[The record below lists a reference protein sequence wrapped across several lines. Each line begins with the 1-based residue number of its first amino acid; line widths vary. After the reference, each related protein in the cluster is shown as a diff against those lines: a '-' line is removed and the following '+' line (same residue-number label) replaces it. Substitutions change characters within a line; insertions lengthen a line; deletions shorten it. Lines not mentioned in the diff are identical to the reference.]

1 MAIKSSVGKKG
12 RNLKADVIEIQN
24 LLNRATRI
32 PYRLLDTDGFVG
44 AKTIERIEFF
54 QREVMGFQFPD
65 GLIDAGGKSWSV
77 PSRYSKGTPTY
88 FSAHF
93 CCFDPPKKPKYSPEL
108 DNESTSS
115 AADEIAWGAKVTP
128 AFKQKVIKIA
138 AGLGVSPDYLMACMA
153 FETGG
158 SFSPSIKN
166 AAGSGATGLIQ
177 FMPSTAKHLG
187 TTVEALAKMDAVQQL
202 DYVESYFKL
211 IRKPMRTLEDVYMS
225 ILYPAAVGKAADS
238 ALFTMG
244 KKTYEQNAGFDA
256 NKDGIITPAEI
267 SVKVRAMYTKGLT
280 KGYKG

>member
-12 RNLKADVIEIQN
+12 KNVKADVLEVQN
-24 LLNRATRI
+24 LLNRAIRI

-44 AKTIERIEFF
+44 AKTIERIELF
-54 QREVMGFQFPD
+54 QSEVMGFQFPD
-65 GLIDAGGKSWSV
+65 GLIDAGGKTWSV
-77 PSRYSKGTPTY
+77 LSRYSKGTPTY
-88 FSAHF
+88 LSTHF
-93 CCFDPPKKPKYSPEL
+93 YCFDQPKKPKYSVEL
-108 DNESTSS
+108 DNSSTSTTG
-115 AADEIAWGAKVTP
+115 EIAWGAKVTP
-128 AFKQKVIKIA
+128 AFKKKVIKIA

-158 SFSPSIKN
+158 TFSPSIKN

-211 IRKPMRTLEDVYMS
+211 VNKPIRSLEDVYMS
-225 ILYPAAVGKAADS
+225 ILYPAAVGRAADS
-238 ALFTMG
+238 ALFTKG
-244 KKTYEQNAGFDA
+244 KKTYEQNAGFDS